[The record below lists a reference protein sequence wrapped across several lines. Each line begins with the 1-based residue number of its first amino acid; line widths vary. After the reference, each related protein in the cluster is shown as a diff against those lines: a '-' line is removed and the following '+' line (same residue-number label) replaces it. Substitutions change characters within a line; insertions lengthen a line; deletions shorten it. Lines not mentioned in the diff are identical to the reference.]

1 MQNEAVLTDPVT
13 STGSLLSVLVTSSAY
28 FYAVI
33 FLPYRGMNTPNLHPQ
48 PKSMTSSIQ
57 KGLPEENV
65 EPCDAQ
71 AVNNTE
77 DVNSI
82 SESRCNIIPH
92 LVCVILI
99 LSLPWCDCTISIVDG
114 PLTHVMEEAK
124 IVIPTEPISVFEKE
138 WFRIQATNQNSTGRC
153 DHSPTSILV
162 LLEYW
167 NNCNNGCNPP
177 ELEITALQSVQ
188 AATTCSISDIQMCP
202 LVQNLPLDH
211 CGSSN
216 KTASRRQKEVIQF
229 STASLLLLNTTLN
242 SSVTEKPEVLWFNP
256 LYYAYLLFI
265 IIRSVFNTTTLIL
278 LFIILMLILCFL
290 INPTTNVSNSNN
302 MANDLVP
309 RDSPATVQFVPQPPA
324 DDDNEMAVNETSSEF
339 FQPKESS
346 ASKDSSEGKESVLP
360 AQSAYE
366 QQRFAPSEPGPTE
379 TKTVHDHSRE
389 YSQLSLS
396 LVQQSTT
403 WDVLP
408 QHPTEATVQ
417 DVWSQDTAEVASSHT
432 IPTDLSSISTDSST
446 DGEEENS
453 SISELES
460 DNEDN
465 DDIMIWGKPTVCSE
479 ESEPTDV
486 VGLHKPYLSPPA
498 VETKGRMH
506 DSHENA
512 TIEQPFQPASFF
524 QQQEYEEDS
533 TWLQTEDK
541 DNQLL
546 QENLKPAG
554 RTIIVP
560 GSLPTPGAAHIVC

>member
-1 MQNEAVLTDPVT
+1 MQNEVVFTDPVT
-13 STGSLLSVLVTSSAY
+13 SSVSLLVTSSAY
-28 FYAVI
+28 FYVVM
-33 FLPYRGMNTPNLHPQ
+33 FLPYRGMNKPNLHPQ
-48 PKSMTSSIQ
+48 PKSMTSSMQ
-57 KGLPEENV
+57 EGLPGENV
-65 EPCDAQ
+65 EPCEAQ
-71 AVNNTE
+71 AVE

-82 SESRCNIIPH
+82 SESRCNI
-92 LVCVILI
+92 LVFLPYLAFLVLI
-99 LSLPWCDCTISIVDG
+99 LSLPRCDCTISIVDG
-114 PLTHVMEEAK
+114 QLTHVMEEAK
-124 IVIPTEPISVFEKE
+124 IVIPTEPISLLGKE
-138 WFRIQATNQNSTGRC
+138 WFKIQLKATIQNSTGRC
-153 DHSPTSILV
+153 DHSLTSSIV
-162 LLEYW
+162 LPKYW
-167 NNCNNGCNPP
+167 NNCNNGCDRP
-177 ELEITALQSVQ
+177 ELEITALQLVQ

-216 KTASRRQKEVIQF
+216 KTASQRQKEVIQF

-498 VETKGRMH
+498 VEMKGRMH

-546 QENLKPAG
+546 QENLKPTG

-560 GSLPTPGAAHIVC
+560 GSLPIPGAAHIVC